1 MSKIDAGQVEVD
13 CGEETY
19 TLKPTVKALRNIN
32 RRYGDFRTAIER
44 VMRADFDAITY
55 IIAEGASLS
64 KKQAEAMQEQA
75 FAAGLFNVSEPVAEY
90 LSTLSNGGRP
100 LGDEP
105 GEGDGE
111 GNS

>member
-19 TLKPTVKALRNIN
+19 TLKPTVTAIRNIN

-55 IIAEGASLS
+55 IITQGASLS
-64 KKQAEAMQEQA
+64 KKQAEAMQEHV
-75 FAAGLFNVSEPVAEY
+75 FAAGIFNVSESVAEY
-90 LSTLSNGGRP
+90 LSVLSNGGRP
-100 LGDEP
+100 PGDEP
-105 GEGDGE
+105 SEGDDG